1 MQRRGRHSRQPPFS
15 FSGQCPKPMRSK
27 AELRPSESVLQ
38 TRNSAAGR
46 RRFGL
51 RWQSAAATPLSERG
65 PPSESGMAL
74 RFPPQ
79 SISCGCV
86 AAHLPP
92 GKRVRGNPARAKRA
106 GLRAGRC
113 GKSMDFLPI
122 ATGANPEGCQKVAGG
137 RPGQGGN
144 DHRKTCIGSAHPGG
158 VPDVALIRS
167 TPARMT
173 GRSEISLAPQPGCRS
188 TPAPLSGGRLPQDP
202 RRPATTLCQ
211 PFGLARPECP
221 ISSGPAESAILLATP
236 PIGATPLSWGKS
248 EILHFRQIV
257 WPFSP
262 PADIYT

>member
-1 MQRRGRHSRQPPFS
+1 MRRKTGVQ
-15 FSGQCPKPMRSK
+15 
-27 AELRPSESVLQ
+27 PSESGLQ
-38 TRNSAAGR
+38 SRNALHGG

-173 GRSEISLAPQPGCRS
+173 VRSEISLAPQPGCRS
-188 TPAPLSGGRLPQDP
+188 TPAPLSGGRRPQDP
-202 RRPATTLCQ
+202 HRPPATFCQ
-211 PFGLARPECP
+211 PFGLTRPECP
-221 ISSGPAESAILLATP
+221 FPAGRWKARFFLPPT
-236 PIGATPLSWGKS
+236 PIGATPPLWGKS
-248 EILHFRQIV
+248 EILHFQQILCRI
-257 WPFSP
+257 SP
-262 PADIYT
+262 ASGFI